1 MLDYSELNEILRQSG
16 SVVQAADCHGFLSGH
31 LCVNIYP
38 DQAVWEEYLDLQ
50 TEDDNLVAECYRTID
65 LVLTESGRLLASP
78 ELDFDLLLPDSYLAL
93 PDRAV
98 ALGEW
103 CHGFLNGFALGQ
115 NTEMVMADEEG
126 KDLIENFTRICH
138 IEAGETADESDE
150 QALFELVEYVRMGII
165 YIYDLLQP
173 ADTVTS
179 KAETYH

>member
-1 MLDYSELNEILRQSG
+1 M
-16 SVVQAADCHGFLSGH
+16 
-31 LCVNIYP
+31 NIYP

-50 TEDDNLVAECYRTID
+50 TEDDNLVAECYKTID
-65 LVLTESGRLLASP
+65 LVLIESGRLLASP
-78 ELDFDLLLPDSYLAL
+78 ELDFDLLLPDSYLPL

-173 ADTVTS
+173 ADTGTS